1 MRDFG
6 RLPSILICEDEP
18 ILINKIKRKYDF
30 FQIEILSETERNFLL
45 KNQMSNYKQ
54 RFDYVFLGNILEQS
68 RDPLSLLKRCRD
80 LLTGDGWLLAIVS
93 NSQYKAGREICDN
106 LDIKMGSGFSLEE
119 LVAFFREAK
128 YEDLRFDQM
137 GELSGAQNCDKKQGA
152 VEETDSYTAIKY
164 WLIKAGKY
172 DFTEKTSW
180 LRSFLDPEIRQE
192 LAYVLR
198 RIENDIELSVNF
210 QQLWHLCQQYD
221 ITAEYL
227 VPFIQ
232 NTMLYPN
239 KVLKL
244 LSENIKEEESN
255 EG

>member
-6 RLPSILICEDEP
+6 KKPSILICEDDP
-18 ILINKIKRKYDF
+18 IFINKIKRKYDF
-30 FQIEILSETERNFLL
+30 FQIEILSETEKKFLL
-45 KNQMSNYKQ
+45 KNQLPNYKQ

-68 RDPLSLLKRCRD
+68 GDPISLLKKCRD
-80 LLTGDGWLLAIVS
+80 LLSGDGWLLAIVF
-93 NSQYKAGREICDN
+93 NSQYKAIYDN
-106 LDIKMGSGFSLEE
+106 LGIKMCSGFSLEE

-128 YEDLRFDQM
+128 YEDLRFDQV
-137 GELSGAQNCDKKQGA
+137 GELPGPKNCEKKQGA
-152 VEETDSYTAIKY
+152 VEESDSYTAIKY

-198 RIENDIELSVNF
+198 RIENDIELAVNC

-232 NTMLYPN
+232 NTMLHPN
-239 KVLKL
+239 KVLNL